1 MEIVALTVLMSL
13 KGIESVAVR
22 LNRCCLFIANVG
34 CDRMVVLLLRILCEQ
49 KFVFIAAGKDV
60 AI

>member
-1 MEIVALTVLMSL
+1 MSL